1 MFKRLFP
8 PFVALMLISCA
19 ASDLPT
25 RKVPAAHAPTAMPS
39 PALRRCEIK
48 VTQNGQVID
57 GSLNGPIRFYA
68 LRGAPFRI
76 DVVPSECDPSI
87 GVFLKVDDFKFVAE
101 NPVVV
106 TTAGFGMAGDLVD
119 RDVLFTRAEDPRI
132 TPEFANDYDG
142 VQRDY
147 AGLCTE
153 LAGCP
158 TKIRAFRSYWNFSA
172 DGEGQK
178 RTFAEFHRVT
188 HDRMLAGFKGDMPI
202 VVYTKVK
209 DAAFYPDGKNAYLSV
224 LQTHPIVLR
233 FQ

>member
-119 RDVLFTRAEDPRI
+119 RDVLFTRAEDPRSHLNLPTI
-132 TPEFANDYDG
+132 TTAFKEI
-142 VQRDY
+142 
-147 AGLCTE
+147 T
-153 LAGCP
+153 
-158 TKIRAFRSYWNFSA
+158 RAFALSWPAALPKFGPSVPTGTSRPM
-172 DGEGQK
+172 E
-178 RTFAEFHRVT
+178 
-188 HDRMLAGFKGDMPI
+188 
-202 VVYTKVK
+202 KVK
-209 DAAFYPDGKNAYLSV
+209 SGHSPSSIALHMIGCSLVSKA
-224 LQTHPIVLR
+224 ICR
-233 FQ
+233 